1 MSEKPSNS
9 DQTPPTSTSLPVV
22 EEGLDAANQ
31 SLADALRLSFKILKV
46 AMFLIV
52 ISFLC
57 SGFFTVDQNQVG
69 LVLRFGAFTDGSDGG
84 KARGNGFQVA
94 LPDPIDE
101 KILLPTDQQT
111 LVTQRFGPAGTGGAL
126 RPGADGYMITADQ
139 NLIHADWTVQY
150 RVDDPVAFV
159 TQVVDAEKFADSGLS
174 ALIRSTVENAVV
186 RTAARYTAS
195 EILRPTSDNFRLD
208 VRQRVRER
216 LTRFGIEIVD
226 VGTRGQPAPSE
237 HVIAAF
243 AARTDAGQQSDQQ
256 QKKAEGERTATLTNT
271 AGEGYRELLDKI
283 DAYELAQ
290 RQGDTATLQRIQAE
304 IRDLMLNHASGET
317 AQRINEARARK
328 TELEQTANADLKKFR
343 ALLPEF
349 LRSPDTVAAS
359 LVNEVRIE
367 LLKNAD
373 GQLFLPAY
381 GRRVLEIPSP
391 VEWQK
396 QAETEAYRQES
407 SGQE

>member
-9 DQTPPTSTSLPVV
+9 EPTSPTTLSLPVA
-22 EEGLDAANQ
+22 EEKLDAASQ
-31 SLADALRLSFKILKV
+31 SLADALRLSFKILKA

-52 ISFLC
+52 LSFLC

-69 LVLRFGAFTDGSDGG
+69 LVLRFGAFTDGSDG
-84 KARGNGFQVA
+84 KARGPGFQVA

-111 LVTQRFGPAGTGGAL
+111 LVTQRFGPAATGGAL
-126 RPGADGYMITADQ
+126 QPGVDGYMITADQ

-150 RVDDPVAFV
+150 RIDDPVVLV
-159 TQVVDAEKFADSGLS
+159 TKVVDAENLDESGLS

-208 VRQRVRER
+208 VRRRVRER
-216 LTRFGIEIVD
+216 LRPFGIEIVD
-226 VGTRGQPAPSE
+226 LATSEGPEPSE

-243 AARTDAGQQSDQQ
+243 AARTDAGQRSDQQ
-256 QKKAEGERTATLTNT
+256 QKKAEGERTAMLTNA
-271 AGEGYRELLDKI
+271 AGEGYPELLDKI

-290 RQGDTATLQRIQAE
+290 RQGDTTALKKIEAE

-328 TELEQTANADLKKFR
+328 TELEQTASADLKKFR
-343 ALLPEF
+343 ELLPEF
-349 LRSPDTVAAS
+349 LRSPQTVAAS
-359 LVNEVRIE
+359 LANQVKIE
-367 LLKNAD
+367 LFTNAM
-373 GQLFLPAY
+373 GQILLPTA
-381 GRRVLEIPSP
+381 GRRVLVIPSP

-396 QAETEAYRQES
+396 EAETEAYLQES

>member
-1 MSEKPSNS
+1 MSEQPPNA
-9 DQTPPTSTSLPVV
+9 DQTSPPTTALPDV

-31 SLADALRLSFKILKV
+31 SLADALRLSFKILKA
-46 AMFLIV
+46 AMLLIV

-69 LVLRFGAFTDGSDGG
+69 LVLRFGAFTNGSDGG
-84 KARGNGFQVA
+84 EARLPGFQVA

-126 RPGADGYMITADQ
+126 RPGVDGYMITADQ

-150 RVDDPVAFV
+150 RIYDPVALV
-159 TQVVDAEKFADSGLS
+159 TQVVDAENFDESGLS

-195 EILRPTSDNFRLD
+195 EILRPVSDAFRLD
-208 VRQRVRER
+208 IRRRVHER
-216 LTRFGIEIVD
+216 LAPFGIEIVD
-226 VGTRGQPAPSE
+226 LGASEGPEPSE

-243 AARTDAGQQSDQQ
+243 AARTAAGQLSDQQ
-256 QKKAEGERTATLTNT
+256 QKKAEGERTATLTNA
-271 AGEGYRELLDKI
+271 AGEGYPELLDKI

-290 RQGDTATLQRIQAE
+290 RQGDTTARQRIETE

-317 AQRINEARARK
+317 AQRINQARGRK
-328 TELEQTANADLKKFR
+328 TELEQTANADLKKFSE
-343 ALLPEF
+343 LLPEF
-349 LRSPDTVAAS
+349 LRSPETVAAS
-359 LVNEVRIE
+359 LLNEVKIE
-367 LLKNAD
+367 LFKNARV
-373 GQLFLPAY
+373 LSLPAS
-381 GRRVLEIPSP
+381 GHKVFVIPSP

-396 QAETEAYRQES
+396 EAETKAYLQES

>member
-1 MSEKPSNS
+1 MSEQPPNS
-9 DQTPPTSTSLPVV
+9 DQTSPTTPSLPVV
-22 EEGLDAANQ
+22 EEDLDAANQ
-31 SLADALRLSFKILKV
+31 SLADALRLSFKILKA

-69 LVLRFGAFTDGSDGG
+69 LVLRFGALTDGGDGG
-84 KARGNGFQVA
+84 KARGPGFQVA

-101 KILLPTDQQT
+101 KILLPTEQQT
-111 LVTQRFGPAGTGGAL
+111 LVTRRFGPAGTGGAL
-126 RPGADGYMITADQ
+126 QPGVDGYMITADQ

-150 RVDDPVAFV
+150 RVDDPVALV
-159 TQVVDAEKFADSGLS
+159 TRVVDAENFADSGLS
-174 ALIRSTVENAVV
+174 ALIRSAVENAVV

-195 EILRPTSDNFRLD
+195 EILRPTSDDFRLD
-208 VRQRVRER
+208 VRRRVRER

-226 VGTRGQPAPSE
+226 VGTRGQPAPPE

-243 AARTDAGQQSDQQ
+243 TARTTAGQRSDQQ

-271 AGEGYRELLDKI
+271 AGEGYPELLDKI

-290 RQGDTATLQRIQAE
+290 RQGDTTAVQRIEAE

-317 AQRINEARARK
+317 AQRINEARGRR

-343 ALLPEF
+343 DLLPEF
-349 LRSPDTVAAS
+349 RRSPETVAAS
-359 LVNEVRIE
+359 LVNQVRVE
-367 LLKNAD
+367 LFKNAI
-373 GQLFLPAY
+373 GVLFLPAH

-391 VEWQK
+391 IEWQK
-396 QAETEAYRQES
+396 EVETEAYRLES